1 MDMTARQ
8 EEEGE
13 YEGRWITG
21 NEMERGKRRGN
32 EIVSFRNKDSSA
44 SSLVFKR

>member
-21 NEMERGKRRGN
+21 NEMERGKRRN